1 MRKIVVGT
9 RGSKLAMW
17 QAGHILEK
25 LTKLTDIPTE
35 LKMIRTAGDKD
46 KVSPFSEM
54 KGQGFFTKEIESAL
68 LSGEIDIAVHSMK
81 DLETIDPE
89 GLKIAAMCSRE
100 DPREVVL
107 IRPSAHD
114 KSAPLE
120 LSPGSTVGSSSARRR
135 CQIRDIMKDV
145 KLRDLRGNVPTRVR
159 KLRDGRYDA
168 IVAAYAGLK
177 RLELEL
183 DDLIANIVDTDIV
196 VPAPAQG
203 VLAIQ
208 MRTDDTDIESVVSK
222 LNEPEVESQVRL
234 ERGLLRKVG
243 GGCRMPFGAIS
254 SIDGDKMSLLAVLG
268 IGEEDNWSAV
278 RRVSVSGTRAE
289 DMIDQAHSKLKSG

>member
-1 MRKIVVGT
+1 MRKIIVGT

-35 LKMIRTAGDKD
+35 LKIIRTTGDKD

-68 LSGEIDIAVHSMK
+68 LSGEIDLAVHSMK
-81 DLETIDPE
+81 DLETTDPE
-89 GLKIAAMCSRE
+89 GLQISAMCSRE

-107 IRPSAHD
+107 IRPDAHD

-120 LSPGSTVGSSSARRR
+120 ISPGATVGSSSARRR
-135 CQIRDIMKDV
+135 CQLRDIMKDV
-145 KLRDLRGNVPTRVR
+145 KLKDLRGNVPTRVQ
-159 KLRDGRYDA
+159 KLRDGQYDA

-183 DDLIANIVDTDIV
+183 DDLVVNIVDTNTI

-208 MRTDDTDIESVVSK
+208 IRTNDGDIENVVSK
-222 LNEPEVESQVRL
+222 LNEFEVESQVRL

-254 SIDGDKMSLLAVLG
+254 SLDGDKMSLMAVLG
-268 IGEEDNWSAV
+268 IGEEDNWSEV
-278 RRVSVSGTRAE
+278 RRVSVSGTR
-289 DMIDQAHSKLKSG
+289 IDDIIDRAYSRLKQG